1 MSLKEKIY
9 ITEVS
14 YKEFKKTPDNYIA
27 VGYSIEFIQGN
38 KIKKGKIIK
47 KYNATQTPNTVF
59 IYSETDD
66 RNTSCKFSQIR
77 KINNQTING

>member
-14 YKEFKKTPDNYIA
+14 YLDFKKNPDNYIA
-27 VGYSIEFIQGN
+27 PGYPVEFVQSN

-47 KYNATQTPNTVF
+47 KYNASQTPETVF
-59 IYSETDD
+59 IYSDTDN

-77 KINNQTING
+77 KINNHTING

>member
-14 YKEFKKTPDNYIA
+14 LQDFKRTPDNYIA
-27 VGYSIEFIQGN
+27 PGYPIEFVQGN

-47 KYNATQTPNTVF
+47 KYNASQTPDTVF
-59 IYSETDD
+59 IYSETDG
-66 RNTSCKFSQIR
+66 RNTSCKFNQIR
-77 KINNQTING
+77 KINNHTLN